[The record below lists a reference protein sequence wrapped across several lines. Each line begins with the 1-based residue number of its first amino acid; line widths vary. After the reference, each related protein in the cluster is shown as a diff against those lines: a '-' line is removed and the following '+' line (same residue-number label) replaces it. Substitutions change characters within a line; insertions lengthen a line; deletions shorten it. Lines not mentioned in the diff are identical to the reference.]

1 MIDLNNP
8 DTYQI
13 QDFGGGNTLYR
24 DTSTGQFYDPG
35 DLSTPLSTSDV
46 QQYGAP
52 ASSSGAI
59 SIASGSGSPPAQSP
73 YTSAAP
79 GSTAN
84 SGGSGGINLSGLTGL
99 FTAVGSAFASKINP
113 PTTTKQGQPL
123 VYDAIRGTYIPASAA
138 GQSVTNLSS
147 IPMWLVI
154 GLVALA
160 LILVF
165 AARKRG

>member
-13 QDFGGGNTLYR
+13 QDFGGGNTLYK
-24 DTSTGQFYDPG
+24 DTSTGQFYDPS

-52 ASSSGAI
+52 ANTSGAI
-59 SIASGSGSPPAQSP
+59 STGGTTSTQSS
-73 YTSAAP
+73 YTTAAP
-79 GSTAN
+79 SQTAN

-147 IPMWLVI
+147 IPMWLVL
-154 GLVALA
+154 GLVAVA